1 MSAVRDREGLT
12 YGIGA
17 GISDD
22 TFVDGRWQVEA
33 SFAPA
38 LLDKG
43 IASTRREILRWW
55 NDGVTATE
63 LDERKQNLVG
73 TFEVSLSTTRGIA
86 AALLAAIERGYDA
99 RWLDEY
105 PQRIKALTLE
115 QVNAAIKQYVDP
127 TRLVVVEAGSVP

>member
-1 MSAVRDREGLT
+1 MNNLHAAFTIVFLLAVGTNHPYLHHVL
-12 YGIGA
+12 G
-17 GISDD
+17 
-22 TFVDGRWQVEA
+22 
-33 SFAPA
+33 
-38 LLDKG
+38 
-43 IASTRREILRWW
+43 
-55 NDGVTATE
+55 GVTATE
-63 LDERKQNLVG
+63 LGERKQNLVG

>member
-1 MSAVRDREGLT
+1 MSTVRDREGLT

-17 GISDD
+17 SIGDD

-43 IASTRREILRWW
+43 IASTRREVLHWW
-55 NDGVTATE
+55 NEGVTATE

-73 TFEVSLSTTRGIA
+73 TFEVSLSTTRGLA

-99 RWLDEY
+99 SWLDEY
-105 PQRIKALTLE
+105 PQRIRALTLE
-115 QVNAAIKQYVDP
+115 QVNTAIKQYVDP